1 MSVRDRLARLRAEA
15 QVKQASVEVQP
26 PQMTQVSPQ
35 QPMEGPLVPEQQM
48 FPGAPFSQ
56 VADVVHTPGVPAM
69 QPQYFDLPLIQ
80 PISQGA
86 PVAPLRASMGPV
98 PPVPATQ
105 PQYFDIPL
113 TEPINQGASA
123 AHFLPQQPMEGPLV
137 PEQWM
142 FPGAALSQSVRPG
155 VAQSQYFDLPLT
167 QPITHGAPAAHFL
180 HQPPMERQPCLCVS
194 TPSRA

>member
-1 MSVRDRLARLRAEA
+1 
-15 QVKQASVEVQP
+15 
-26 PQMTQVSPQ
+26 
-35 QPMEGPLVPEQQM
+35 
-48 FPGAPFSQ
+48 
-56 VADVVHTPGVPAM
+56 
-69 QPQYFDLPLIQ
+69 
-80 PISQGA
+80 
-86 PVAPLRASMGPV
+86 MGPV

-137 PEQWM
+137 PERWM

-167 QPITHGAPAAHFL
+167 QPINHGAPVAG
-180 HQPPMERQPCLCVS
+180 
-194 TPSRA
+194 TPGARTTSATWLKGAPGNICCSGTNGPSIGC